1 MPSTA
6 PPFTPPSLRERLYRR
21 PLWFDRLVIVALGAS
36 GSILSFNA
44 LRQVAVAIHTA
55 PALSFLFPIVID
67 GFIAYGVRALLVLRD
82 APLGARLYVWALFGV
97 ATAASLWANALHS
110 VRLNQPGVHLLI
122 LGNHTV
128 AVLSAIAPLALGGA
142 THLHIIVT
150 RHASHRGP
158 AKLSAPIGAG
168 AAGTPTMIPADA
180 SVIPA
185 THPDAA
191 QAGAQPEPSVTPT
204 EPTGAPAQTGEP
216 EAAADAHPGG
226 QQPPALDDN
235 PGYPDADDSGQSD
248 ETARGGRPAEVS
260 IERLAEVIAQAYPGS
275 GRLTR
280 ALGRNAIEAQGL
292 SAGNDRIAKAI
303 KQLQRDEAARPHP
316 HTD

>member
-1 MPSTA
+1 MPSTV
-6 PPFTPPSLRERLYRR
+6 PPLTPPRLRERLYRR
-21 PLWFDRLVIVALGAS
+21 PLWFDRLVIIALGAS

-55 PALSFLFPIVID
+55 PGLSFLFPIVID

-82 APLGARLYVWALFGV
+82 APLGARLYVWALFGA

-110 VRLNQPGVHLLI
+110 VRLNRPGTHLLI

-150 RHASHRGP
+150 RHASHHGP
-158 AKLSAPIGAG
+158 AKLPAPTDMAS
-168 AAGTPTMIPADA
+168 AGTPTMIPADP

-185 THPDAA
+185 TPPNAI
-191 QAGAQPEPSVTPT
+191 QPGAQPEPSGSPA
-204 EPTGAPAQTGEP
+204 EPAESAGEP
-216 EAAADAHPGG
+216 DAAADPHPDG
-226 QQPPALDDN
+226 QQPPVPDN
-235 PGYPDADDSGQSD
+235 GPGHPDADDSGQRD
-248 ETARGGRPAEVS
+248 ETARGGRRAEVS
-260 IERLAEVIAQAYPGS
+260 IERIAEIIAQAHPDPGN
-275 GRLTR
+275 LTR
-280 ALGRNAIEAQGL
+280 AMGRKAIKAQGL

-303 KQLQRDEAARPHP
+303 KQLQPDEAARPHP
-316 HTD
+316 HTG